1 MAAVLPL
8 FQTINE
14 MDAVKKVLIPTDF
27 SVKSLNLLLEFLKQA
42 SSGKFE
48 IILAHGYD
56 VSNSFSEMLFYSE
69 HKILAKLLTK
79 EFKES
84 CHLIENT
91 YQSRLHKFRFS
102 ILTGNGKRY
111 VRNYVEANKIDL
123 VVCPKEY
130 KMKFRSGNSFDLQPY
145 LKTSNVE
152 VLVMDRSQ
160 KVVSEL
166 ENTEQLADI
175 LLSNIGQ

>member
-1 MAAVLPL
+1 
-8 FQTINE
+8 

-27 SVKSLNLLLEFLKQA
+27 SVKSLNLLLEFLKQTT
-42 SSGKFE
+42 SDKYE
-48 IILAHGYD
+48 VILGHGYD

-69 HKILAKLLTK
+69 HRILTKLLTR
-79 EFKES
+79 EFRES

-91 YQSRLHKFRFS
+91 YKSRLHKFRFS

-111 VRNYVEANKIDL
+111 VRNYIEANKIDI
-123 VVCPKEY
+123 VVYSKGY
-130 KMKFRSGNSFDLQPY
+130 RMKFRSGSSFDLQPY
-145 LKTSNVE
+145 LKDSKVE
-152 VLVMDRSQ
+152 VMTIEHSQ
-160 KVVSEL
+160 KVVPEL